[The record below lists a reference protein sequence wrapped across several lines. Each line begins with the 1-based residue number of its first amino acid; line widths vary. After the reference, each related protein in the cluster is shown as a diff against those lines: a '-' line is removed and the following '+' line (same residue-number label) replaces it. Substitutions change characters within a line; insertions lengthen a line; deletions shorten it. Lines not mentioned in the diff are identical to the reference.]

1 MGRGVFR
8 FRARGAETAAALE
21 PKVALADVDMAEQP
35 ELFTA
40 DMELMRQTP
49 PMSDRDEV
57 IFLLQTAAEIEH
69 SLLAQYL
76 YSAYS
81 LNKTGKQMEWRATLL
96 EIARE
101 EMAHLLSVQNLL
113 RVLGGPLN
121 FEREDFPFNVLYPF
135 PFRLEPFTLKSIA
148 RYVLAEMPDPSTIP
162 PELCFDVE
170 QVKRDAQVTEPG
182 EMVNRVGALFAKLL
196 ELVDKLKDHSS
207 DAPGDFRPETMTLQ
221 AQEDEGW
228 VIGNMILDVV
238 TSKAEAKAL
247 LDKIG
252 RQGEGP
258 GEPGTEGLSH
268 FRRFFKIY
276 TEIKANPEDAKSR
289 VVPVNPTT
297 QEPPKCGSNP
307 NFIAAPLARAWA
319 DLFNNRYRILLAN
332 LAHILTVAPDDKAQP
347 KSRTTILDWIFSE
360 MLLNL
365 APIADTLATIP
376 RHEPPQFGDAEQ
388 RVLIAAGAPFAL
400 PYTLQLPDQPIDRWR
415 QHQQLLAEASLRIA
429 AVKKEL
435 GGSIDIL
442 DRMMTSDQ
450 AGLDFAREQI
460 VNLSKPPDCEGD
472 FIMKRD
478 STYDEQANTRT
489 EQIRYPDIQKIL
501 DDAVKGQDIGAH
513 GAFWRQ
519 LTRDQFVVK
528 KVFGCPIIFSENGKF
543 IGPRSPLVQ
552 ILKAPI
558 ECPVGRQRPQMP
570 VGFPPVAPEK
580 VQTISDWIDAQCP
593 A

>member
-8 FRARGAETAAALE
+8 FRARGADKAGVLEPRAALSD
-21 PKVALADVDMAEQP
+21 VAVTKET
-35 ELFTA
+35 ELSTA

-76 YSAYS
+76 YAAYS
-81 LNKTGKQMEWRATLL
+81 LNNEGIQEEWRVEILR
-96 EIARE
+96 IARE

-162 PELCFDVE
+162 PELGFDVA

-196 ELVDKLKDHSS
+196 ELVDKLVDHSS
-207 DAPGDFRPETMTLQ
+207 DDPGDFRPETRNLQ
-221 AQEDEGW
+221 AHRDEGW
-228 VIGNMILDVV
+228 VRGKMILEVV
-238 TSKAEAKAL
+238 TNKAEAKAL
-247 LDKIG
+247 IDRIG

-258 GEPGTEGLSH
+258 GESGSDGLSH

-276 TEIKANPEDAKSR
+276 TEIKANPDEAKSR

-297 QEPPKCGSNP
+297 QEPPKCGSDP

-319 DLFNNRYRILLAN
+319 DLFNSRYRILLAN
-332 LAHILTVAPDDKAQP
+332 LAHILTVAPDDKKQP
-347 KSRTTILDWIFSE
+347 KSRTTIFKWIFAE
-360 MLLNL
+360 MRDNL
-365 APIADTLATIP
+365 PPIAETLATIP

-415 QHQQLLAEASLRIA
+415 HHLQLLAEASLRIA
-429 AVKKEL
+429 AVKEL
-435 GGSIDIL
+435 SGSVKIL
-442 DRMMTSDQ
+442 DDMITADQ
-450 AGLDFAREQI
+450 KSLAFAHEQI
-460 VNLSKPPDCEGD
+460 LNLSKP
-472 FIMKRD
+472 
-478 STYDEQANTRT
+478 
-489 EQIRYPDIQKIL
+489 
-501 DDAVKGQDIGAH
+501 
-513 GAFWRQ
+513 
-519 LTRDQFVVK
+519 
-528 KVFGCPIIFSENGKF
+528 
-543 IGPRSPLVQ
+543 
-552 ILKAPI
+552 
-558 ECPVGRQRPQMP
+558 
-570 VGFPPVAPEK
+570 
-580 VQTISDWIDAQCP
+580 SD
-593 A
+593 